1 MKQLADMIRYEAV
14 PTKGS
19 RFIVSGGPV
28 EDEPSAQ
35 AMLRSVAE
43 EMPDANHH
51 CWAWRIAVPSI
62 ERAGDD
68 GEPSGSAGRPIL
80 AQLSGNDLV
89 NSAVIVTRYFGGTK
103 LGVGGLVRAY
113 GGAAG
118 EAIAGARTVPWELRT
133 QLTLTHSHSD
143 LMKVERT
150 LTEMGATTISID
162 YGSQIYR
169 VVSLSANKQDR
180 FAAALA
186 DATAGQASIHEVK
199 NRYGSTE
206 D

>member
-1 MKQLADMIRYEAV
+1 MKQLADMIHYEAA
-14 PTKGS
+14 PIKGS
-19 RFIVSGGPV
+19 RFIVTGGPV
-28 EDEPSAQ
+28 ANEPSAQ
-35 AMLRSVAE
+35 AMLRSVAAA
-43 EMPDANHH
+43 MPDANHH

-118 EAIAGARTVPWELRT
+118 EAIAGARLVPWEVRT
-133 QLTLTHSHSD
+133 HVELTHSHSD
-143 LMKVERT
+143 LTKVERV
-150 LTEMGATTISID
+150 LADAGATTITID
-162 YGSQIYR
+162 YGTNVCR
-169 VVSLSANKQDR
+169 VVSVSASKQQ
-180 FAAALA
+180 ALEAALA
-186 DATAGQASIHEVK
+186 DATAGQVSVHEVTDL
-199 NRYGSTE
+199 GPATE